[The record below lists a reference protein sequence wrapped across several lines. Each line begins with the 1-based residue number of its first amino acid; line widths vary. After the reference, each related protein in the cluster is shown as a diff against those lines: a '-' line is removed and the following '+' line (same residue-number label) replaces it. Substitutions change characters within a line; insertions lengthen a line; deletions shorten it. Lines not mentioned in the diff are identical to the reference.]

1 MHRYGNTDNYQQHQS
16 ARLWTSSAEAAVEQ
30 PSSPGDDPATTEAM
44 DGAGPGP
51 VSHHLEP
58 FTNIPVFL
66 DRTMRI
72 IENTPDYIV
81 CWSEQGDSF
90 IIKKAREKDNII
102 LAFEGL
108 LPSYYNHKKFLSFV
122 RQLNFYGFKKVK
134 GGPASRISSAS
145 SVHPPPSAAAADESD
160 SWQEFR
166 HPEFRRGRRDLL
178 AGIKRQKDGG
188 RVKRKQAELEKLDTL
203 STLTTDVD
211 MMSVDLRAANGK
223 LDDIMSMLSGM
234 AGGNLH
240 SSMILPVQRGNMG
253 RGGDGSFGFGIGESC
268 SDESS
273 YNIAETAGAAAAAFG
288 GDRQQVAGAGSRDGS
303 TNQEGHDPSV
313 HGAPLDQYHTPCLPV
328 GLQQQGWQGHGPYP
342 QPHQPSF
349 STERCLV
356 APNKVRYQAAQSHP
370 ALPSLPLAV
379 AAHASHVSDLRRQQ
393 LPPLCYP
400 PREDGNNLAYCGHE
414 SLSNKAS
421 PSVSGSG
428 GDGGDGGGGGGGG
441 GRGNFHSVSSWANTN
456 PREAQG
462 QQQPQVAWSYRLQ
475 HQQNG
480 GAAQVV
486 SPPSGGYDGDVG
498 AMVGRL
504 EQALSHGAMSGLRVL
519 SHSAASIS
527 QTDKEQ
533 QENVNTSST
542 SSMSSLSST

>member
-1 MHRYGNTDNYQQHQS
+1 SSLFHQ
-16 ARLWTSSAEAAVEQ
+16 V
-30 PSSPGDDPATTEAM
+30 
-44 DGAGPGP
+44 
-51 VSHHLEP
+51 
-58 FTNIPVFL
+58 
-66 DRTMRI
+66 
-72 IENTPDYIV
+72 
-81 CWSEQGDSF
+81 
-90 IIKKAREKDNII
+90 

-134 GGPASRISSAS
+134 GDPASCMSSAS
-145 SVHPPPSAAAADESD
+145 SVHPSPSAAAADESD

-211 MMSVDLRAANGK
+211 IMSVDLRAANGK
-223 LDDIMSMLSGM
+223 LDDIMLMLSGM

-240 SSMILPVQRGNMG
+240 SSMIPPVQRGNMG
-253 RGGDGSFGFGIGESC
+253 RGGGGSFGFGIGGS
-268 SDESS
+268 SRNQNS
-273 YNIAETAGAAAAAFG
+273 YNTAETTGAAAAAFG
-288 GDRQQVAGAGSRDGS
+288 GDRQHVAGTGSRDGS

-313 HGAPLDQYHTPCLPV
+313 HGAPLDRCHTPCLPV
-328 GLQQQGWQGHGPYP
+328 GHQQQGWQGHGPYP

-349 STERCLV
+349 STERYLV
-356 APNKVRYQAAQSHP
+356 APNQVRYQAAQSHP
-370 ALPSLPLAV
+370 ALPSLPFAV
-379 AAHASHVSDLRRQQ
+379 AAHASHVSAAESQRQQ

-400 PREDGNNLAYCGHE
+400 PRWDGNNLASSGHEQVGGVYE

-421 PSVSGSG
+421 PSGSGSG
-428 GDGGDGGGGGGGG
+428 GDGGDGGDGGGSGSGGG

-456 PREAQG
+456 PRESQG
-462 QQQPQVAWSYRLQ
+462 QQQRQLAWSYRLQ
-475 HQQNG
+475 HQLNG

-486 SPPSGGYDGDVG
+486 SPPRGGYDGDVG

-504 EQALSHGAMSGLRVL
+504 EQALSHGASGLRVL

-542 SSMSSLSST
+542 SSMSSMSST

>member
-1 MHRYGNTDNYQQHQS
+1 METVGGVGRWVPTDPNTTTTD
-16 ARLWTSSAEAAVEQ
+16 VF
-30 PSSPGDDPATTEAM
+30 ATLH
-44 DGAGPGP
+44 
-51 VSHHLEP
+51 V
-58 FTNIPVFL
+58 
-66 DRTMRI
+66 
-72 IENTPDYIV
+72 
-81 CWSEQGDSF
+81 
-90 IIKKAREKDNII
+90 

-134 GGPASRISSAS
+134 GDPASRMSSAS
-145 SVHPPPSAAAADESD
+145 SVHPPPSAVAADESD

-188 RVKRKQAELEKLDTL
+188 RVKRKQAELEKLGTL

-223 LDDIMSMLSGM
+223 LDDIMLMLSGM

-240 SSMILPVQRGNMG
+240 SSMIPPVQRGNMG
-253 RGGDGSFGFGIGESC
+253 RGGDGSFGFGIGGSS
-268 SDESS
+268 SDQNS
-273 YNIAETAGAAAAAFG
+273 YNTAETAGAAAAAFG
-288 GDRQQVAGAGSRDGS
+288 GDRQQVVGAGSRDGS
-303 TNQEGHDPSV
+303 TDQEGHDPSV
-313 HGAPLDQYHTPCLPV
+313 YGAPLDQRHTPCLPV
-328 GLQQQGWQGHGPYP
+328 GHQQQGWQGHGPYP

-356 APNKVRYQAAQSHP
+356 APNQVRYQAAQSHP

-379 AAHASHVSDLRRQQ
+379 AAHASHVSAAEPRRQQ

-400 PREDGNNLAYCGHE
+400 PRGDGNNLASSGHEQVGGVYE

-421 PSVSGSG
+421 PSGSGGG
-428 GDGGDGGGGGGGG
+428 GDGGDGGGGGR
-441 GRGNFHSVSSWANTN
+441 RGDFHSVSSWANTN
-456 PREAQG
+456 PRVIQG
-462 QQQPQVAWSYRLQ
+462 QQQPQLAWSYRLQ

-486 SPPSGGYDGDVG
+486 SPPRGGYDGDVG
-498 AMVGRL
+498 TMGRL

-533 QENVNTSST
+533 QENFNAGSTS
-542 SSMSSLSST
+542 SSMSSMGST